1 MLIQLTVEMPD
12 DALSVLRKS
21 PEDFA
26 REMKLSALCKWY
38 ELGLVSQGKAAH
50 LAGMSRSEFFDVLS
64 RYGVSPFQETPEDL
78 DEELAR
84 G

>member
-1 MLIQLTVEMPD
+1 MPIQLTVEMPD
-12 DALSVLRKS
+12 DALSVLRKT

-26 REMKLSALCKWY
+26 RELKFSALCKWY

-50 LAGMSRSEFFDVLS
+50 LAGLSRSEFFDVLS
-64 RYGVSPFQETPEDL
+64 RYGVSPFQETQQDI
-78 DEELAR
+78 DDELAR